1 MQRCQHSLEAQQS
14 DLEEVN
20 QRLEEHKSAEIEYKV
35 HVIHACTGNSVQ
47 FWKCGVHFEPIIYRP
62 FLDMCTCAIIT
73 DTEILLDVYM

>member
-1 MQRCQHSLEAQQS
+1 MQGEVQRCQHSLEAQQS

-47 FWKCGVHFEPIIYRP
+47 FWKCGVHFEPISIDPWLY
-62 FLDMCTCAIIT
+62 FFFMC
-73 DTEILLDVYM
+73 VYMCNNY